1 MSASPERKRSEHP
14 GLHSVLEKLHR
25 RVSVTAEDL
34 QILVRQI
41 EELEQRAVVE
51 REEGQQI
58 EPAGTTPEWD
68 LLAGHSSHAGTERF
82 AADFGKETVAF
93 YREAQDL
100 LISSVGIGT
109 YRGPMDCKTDA
120 GYEAAVHTALQSG
133 VNLIDTSLNYR
144 DQRSERCVGAG
155 VRLHIERTGG
165 ARRGI
170 VVCTKG
176 GYLVRGAITPG
187 TLETEDVVGGRH
199 SMAPSFLA
207 DQIERSRRNL
217 GLETIDV
224 YYLHNPEVQLEFVEM
239 SEFMNRIRVAFELL
253 ERSVSQGF
261 IRYYGTA
268 TWNGY
273 RGGGLSLQALADTA
287 HQVAGAG
294 HHFRFIQLPFNLGM
308 QQALEHHVEG
318 GSVLSLARQLGIT
331 VVTSAA
337 LMQARLVQ
345 DLPSELTSGLPGL
358 NSDAQ
363 RALQFARSAPGVTA
377 ALVGMS
383 NSAHVLENL
392 RVSRVAPLTAEL
404 PSNESAKQPV
414 THTPDCR
421 QHYHMRHHV
430 GEDC

>member
-14 GLHSVLEKLHR
+14 GLHSVLDKLHR

-34 QILVRQI
+34 QILTRQI
-41 EELEQRAVVE
+41 EALEQRAFVARQE
-51 REEGQQI
+51 DQQI
-58 EPAGTTPEWD
+58 EPVATATECD
-68 LLAGHSSHAGTERF
+68 MLAGHSSRAGTERF

-93 YREAQDL
+93 YREAQDF

-109 YRGPMDCKTDA
+109 YRGPRDCKTDA
-120 GYEAAVHTALQSG
+120 DYATAVHAALQSG

-144 DQRSERCVGAG
+144 DQRSERSVAAG
-155 VRLHIERTGG
+155 VRLYIERSGG
-165 ARRGI
+165 AREGI
-170 VVCTKG
+170 IVCTKG

-187 TLETEDVVGGRH
+187 TIEVEDVVGGRH
-199 SMAPSFLA
+199 SLAPSFLA

-224 YYLHNPEVQLEFVEM
+224 YYLHNPEIQLEFVEM
-239 SEFMNRIRVAFELL
+239 SEFMNRVRIAFELL
-253 ERSVSQGF
+253 ENAVSQGL

-287 HQVAGAG
+287 HQVAGEG
-294 HHFRFIQLPFNLGM
+294 HHFRFIQLPFNIGM
-308 QQALEHHVEG
+308 QQALENRMEG
-318 GSVLSLARQLGIT
+318 GSVLTLAQQLGIT

-345 DLPSELTSGLPGL
+345 DLPRELTAMLPGL

-363 RALQFARSAPGVTA
+363 RALQFARSAPGVAA

-383 NSAHVLENL
+383 NSAHVAENL
-392 RVSRVAPLTAEL
+392 RVSRVSPLTVDAYQVM
-404 PSNESAKQPV
+404 N
-414 THTPDCR
+414 
-421 QHYHMRHHV
+421 
-430 GEDC
+430 